1 MKPHGRT
8 WTAGVRVGLAA
19 LALGILPAAAR
30 AEDDYPSRPVTVV
43 IPFTAGGPADTAAR
57 SFAEVLRHHLGQP
70 LIAENRP
77 AASGITGTEA
87 VALGEADGYTLLLGG
102 IAALVLVP
110 PVQKVRYDVQKDFVP
125 LGLIWRS
132 PQVFAVRPDI
142 GVKTVAEF
150 VDYAK
155 ANANA
160 GKVTIG
166 SAGTGTVT
174 HLAGELLQRES
185 GIELLH
191 VPYRSTAN
199 SLTDLVGG
207 HIDAIFGDVAI
218 LQPHVRSGSIRALA
232 ITSPERSPLL
242 PDLATMA
249 EAGFPRVRTEVWYG
263 LLASA
268 RTPAPVLEKL
278 KAAVASAQAD
288 PAFRESLA
296 KFGISPA
303 TPGSESF
310 AAFIREEVERW
321 TPIVT
326 SLKPNEGAP
335 RP

>member
-1 MKPHGRT
+1 MIARGL
-8 WTAGVRVGLAA
+8 GVTLA
-19 LALGILPAAAR
+19 LAMSLGSSLAQ
-30 AEDDYPSRPVTVV
+30 DYPARPVTIVV
-43 IPFTAGGPADTAAR
+43 PFTAGGPADTAAR
-57 SFAEVLRHHLGQP
+57 TFAETLRHHLGQS

-87 VALGEADGYTLLLGG
+87 VALGEPDGYTLLLGG

-110 PVQKVRYDVQKDFVP
+110 PVQKVRYDVQKDLAP

-132 PQVFAVRPDI
+132 PQVFAVQTKL
-142 GVKTVAEF
+142 GVNTVAEF
-150 VDYAK
+150 VAYAK
-155 ANANA
+155 AHP
-160 GKVTIG
+160 GKVTVG

-218 LQPHVRSGSIRALA
+218 LKPHVNSGAIRALA
-232 ITSPERSPLL
+232 ITSDERSPLL
-242 PDLATMA
+242 PELPTMA
-249 EAGFPRVRTEVWYG
+249 EAGFPKVHTEVWYG
-263 LLASA
+263 LLAPA
-268 RTPAPVLEKL
+268 RTPAPVLAKL
-278 KAAVASAQAD
+278 KVAVAAAQAD
-288 PAFRESLA
+288 PAFHENLR
-296 KFGISPA
+296 KFGIRPA
-303 TPGSESF
+303 TPGADSF
-310 AAFIREEVERW
+310 AAFIHDEVARW

-326 SLKPNEGAP
+326 SIKPNEKAAAP